1 MKKHNDGCIIS
12 RNSPILVEGSMIDK
26 ICDVIKTYWLKPV
39 STLGMFIVLGVAYAG
54 VVSTVN
60 DWEVVA
66 IDGKILCW
74 LAIPFLLAW
83 CVYTVVCF
91 VKNRLPS
98 APKDTVAVLF
108 CIDAES
114 DKLFETARYKLVN
127 NFTSS
132 ITNVGGIRFKALCVS
147 KARLARYD
155 LQQKDDALAV
165 LERTNCVL
173 LVRVRYTADD
183 VDNAENF
190 ELKID
195 YGVRHPAFN
204 ESATRMLSHDMSA
217 LNAPVGKQKFVKAE
231 TIDVFNFTTQT
242 LVCACQYVLGVVA
255 LLAGDSQ
262 TALTLLLQSRNSVTT
277 EFSHMSGIAELLGM
291 IDDRIYAALCQLA
304 SEYLICFQNDK
315 SIESLHEMCRALR
328 LANAIHPD
336 TYFYNLNMAYA
347 YIILDQDAEAAK
359 SCVAKCKLSRE
370 NTNWMYSE
378 AFLSAY
384 LNHAP
389 GSILSKYGK
398 ALSNPY
404 KSLSE
409 IVEYIEFVIENEPDK
424 VPLHLAAAL
433 VYEEMGDKKLMMHH
447 FSVYM
452 DNAKKLDRRTR
463 EKIEAKMNG
472 VACGTQCDHNC
483 SRCGSLIA

>member
-1 MKKHNDGCIIS
+1 MEKLCEII
-12 RNSPILVEGSMIDK
+12 EK
-26 ICDVIKTYWLKPV
+26 YWLRPTSSIFVAIVMGAAYAWAV
-39 STLGMFIVLGVAYAG
+39 STLNGWEIIVL
-54 VVSTVN
+54 N
-60 DWEVVA
+60 
-66 IDGKILCW
+66 GKW
-74 LAIPFLLAW
+74 LFWMAVPFFVAW
-83 CVYTVVCF
+83 CAYTIACF

-98 APKDTVAVLF
+98 APKGTVAVLF
-108 CIDAES
+108 CIDAENE
-114 DKLFETARYKLVN
+114 KLFETAKYKLVN
-127 NFTSS
+127 NFNSS
-132 ITNVGGIRFKALCVS
+132 ITNVGELRFKALCVS

-165 LERTNCVL
+165 LQRTNCVL

-183 VDNAENF
+183 VDNAEKF

-242 LVCACQYVLGVVA
+242 LVCACQYILGVVS
-255 LLAGDSQ
+255 LLAGDSH
-262 TALTLLLQSRNSVTT
+262 TALALLSRARNAATT
-277 EFSHMSGIAELLGM
+277 DFSHMSGITGLIGM
-291 IDDRIYAALCQLA
+291 IDDRIYASLCQIA
-304 SEYLICFQNDK
+304 SEYLVCFQNDMT
-315 SIESLHEMCRALR
+315 IDALHEMRRVLR

-359 SCVAKCKLSRE
+359 NCVAKCKLSRE

-389 GSILSKYGK
+389 GSVLSKYGK
-398 ALSNPY
+398 ALNNPY

-409 IVEYIEFVIENEPDK
+409 IVEYIEFVIDREPDK
-424 VPLHLAAAL
+424 VELHLAAAL
-433 VYEEMGDKKLMMHH
+433 VYEEMGDRKLMKYH

-452 DNAKKLDRRTR
+452 ENAKKLDRRTK
-463 EKIEAKMNG
+463 EKIEAKMSGEPCG
-472 VACGTQCDHNC
+472 VQCDHNC
-483 SRCGSLIA
+483 SCCTSLIA

>member
-1 MKKHNDGCIIS
+1 MEKLC
-12 RNSPILVEGSMIDK
+12 E
-26 ICDVIKTYWLKPV
+26 VIEKYWLKPISSIFVAIVLGAVYAWTV
-39 STLGMFIVLGVAYAG
+39 STLNSWEIVDLDAKWLFWI
-54 VVSTVN
+54 VV
-60 DWEVVA
+60 
-66 IDGKILCW
+66 
-74 LAIPFLLAW
+74 PFFAVW
-83 CVYTVVCF
+83 CVYTVACF
-91 VKNRLPS
+91 VKNRLQR

-114 DKLFETARYKLVN
+114 EKLFETARYKLVN
-127 NFTSS
+127 NFDSS
-132 ITNVGGIRFKALCVS
+132 ISDVGELKFKALCVS
-147 KARLARYD
+147 RARLARYD
-155 LQQKDDALAV
+155 LQKKEDALTV
-165 LERTNCVL
+165 LQRTNCVL

-183 VDNAENF
+183 IDNAENF

-255 LLAGDSQ
+255 LLAQDSQ
-262 TALTLLLQSRNSVTT
+262 TALSLLLQSRNAAITD
-277 EFSHMSGIAELLGM
+277 FSHMSGATGLIGM
-291 IDDRIYAALCQLA
+291 IDDRIYAALCQLS
-304 SEYLICFQNDK
+304 SEYLVCFQNDK
-315 SIESLHEMCRALR
+315 TLEALYEMRRTLQ

-347 YIILDQDAEAAK
+347 YIILDRDADAARN
-359 SCVAKCKLSRE
+359 CVAKCKLSKE
-370 NTNWMYSE
+370 NTNWMYSD
-378 AFLSAY
+378 AFLCAY

-409 IVEYIEFVIENEPDK
+409 IVEYIEFIIDREPDK
-424 VPLHLAAAL
+424 LALHLAAAL
-433 VYEEMGDKKLMMHH
+433 VYEEMGDKKLMKYH

-452 DNAKKLDRRTR
+452 ENVKKLDRRTK
-463 EKIEAKMNG
+463 EKIEAKMNDEPC
-472 VACGTQCDHNC
+472 AAQCDHNC
-483 SRCGSLIA
+483 SHCTNLVA